1 MLSEKTDRPPEER
14 ARRPRVAPPAIVR
27 AARRVAGRL
36 ARLFGSLSE
45 PDPDWFNSGDDICYT
60 AGNVGIG
67 TTSPQYRLDAQE
79 DTAGL
84 ARFSLSNP
92 NTGAYYQTD
101 LRVGRGTDTNDIYIG
116 TSGVSA

>member
-1 MLSEKTDRPPEER
+1 MLTEKPSERKEKKP
-14 ARRPRVAPPAIVR
+14 RPRAIVR

-67 TTSPQYRLDAQE
+67 MA
-79 DTAGL
+79 
-84 ARFSLSNP
+84 NP
-92 NTGAYYQTD
+92 VWPPMNAD
-101 LRVGRGTDTNDIYIG
+101 ERR
-116 TSGVSA
+116 